1 MLKKRIKT
9 LRCISGIRLL
19 RELFDNSLVIVKQ
32 QMEEF
37 VELENIQASK
47 LGGSA
52 DFGLSFFNYWR
63 CNCHRNSKTVTFYI
77 YLSLGVY
84 LHVVVEHLL
93 LTDTIS
99 PIRDKRRFATE
110 VSRRFAI
117 VSFGSTLE
125 LL

>member
-9 LRCISGIRLL
+9 LRCISSIRFL
-19 RELFDNSLVIVKQ
+19 RELFDNSLVIEKQ

-37 VELENIQASK
+37 VELEDVQASK

-52 DFGLSFFNYWR
+52 DFGLSFFNYWG
-63 CNCHRNSKTVTFYI
+63 CNCHRNRKTVTFNI
-77 YLSLGVY
+77 YLGLGVY
-84 LHVVVEHLL
+84 LHVVVEYLL

-99 PIRDKRRFATE
+99 PIRDKGGFATE

-117 VSFGSTLE
+117 VILGPTLE

>member
-1 MLKKRIKT
+1 MFKKRIKT
-9 LRCISGIRLL
+9 LRCISSIRFL
-19 RELFDNSLVIVKQ
+19 RELFDNSLVIEKQ

-37 VELENIQASK
+37 VELEDVQTSK

-52 DFGLSFFNYWR
+52 DFGLSFFNYWG
-63 CNCHRNSKTVTFYI
+63 CNCHRNRKTVTFNI
-77 YLSLGVY
+77 YLGLGVY
-84 LHVVVEHLL
+84 LHVAVEYLL

-99 PIRDKRRFATE
+99 PIRDKRGFATE